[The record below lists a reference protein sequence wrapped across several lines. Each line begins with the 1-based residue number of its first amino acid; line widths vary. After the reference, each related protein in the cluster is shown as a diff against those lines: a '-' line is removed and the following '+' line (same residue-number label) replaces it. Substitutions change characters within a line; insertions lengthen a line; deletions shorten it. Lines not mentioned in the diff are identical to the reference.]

1 MKQAMVTAL
10 GFLFHASFAS
20 AGMLGSSKGHPVE
33 KVITMLKELKEQ
45 VKQEGMEEEVTYS
58 KFAHW
63 CKNSLEDLQKAV
75 TEGKETMEILDLKIK
90 SLKGQEKELN
100 EQIETLTEELKKA
113 EAAGSEADEVREE
126 GAKLYEQ
133 ADKDFEETIKAVE
146 DAIKAL
152 EEAKK
157 SSSAAS
163 LAQTKMQVV
172 AGLPL
177 VLEQLSEEEQA
188 TLFADPKV
196 REKVLAKGMAQAHE
210 KKYTFKSNNVV
221 DLLKELKLK
230 FEDDRVT
237 ATKEETNKLNEY
249 ELAKEARKAAVAAAK
264 DAKTEKEETLGTVEK
279 DLAAAESEFKNT
291 KEDLKADEKSLAD
304 TEKSCMMKKTE
315 WNERSEIRKNEMEA
329 MEAAIKIL
337 AKASG
342 VRTEAPNNP
351 TLPPS
356 PESFLQLSDPQSNRA
371 INLLRET
378 ARKVHS
384 KSFARFAEEV
394 ALKAKG
400 PFDKVNNMIQKMI
413 FRLMAEQKDEDD
425 HKNWCDLEI
434 TKTKNS
440 KTNKEEK
447 IELLEAKIK
456 DGKATVDKLAEEITE
471 ASEMVAKLTEHIAE
485 ATEIREAGKKE
496 NAEAIKDAKAAQN
509 AISQAEAVLLD
520 FYKSSGQVPKE
531 SWELVQEP
539 VKLPDSPKTWDA
551 SYTGVSDPKEQPDG
565 ILTVLKK
572 VSADFAS
579 MEADTKAQ
587 ESTDENAYQEEMK
600 STEIEKSR
608 RSKEAEMK
616 EQEKK
621 RLLDQVDSW
630 EKSLKHTSDELEA
643 VEQYMKDLGPACIDG
658 DSTFE
663 DRKKAR
669 TAEIDALKEAQV
681 ILANYK
687 KEEKEEKE
695 AAFLAPIR
703 PA

>member
-1 MKQAMVTAL
+1 
-10 GFLFHASFAS
+10 
-20 AGMLGSSKGHPVE
+20 
-33 KVITMLKELKEQ
+33 
-45 VKQEGMEEEVTYS
+45 MEEEVTYS

-63 CKNSLEDLQKAV
+63 CKTSIEELQKAV
-75 TEGKETMEILDLKIK
+75 TEGKETIESLELKID
-90 SLKGQEKELN
+90 SLKGQEKELK
-100 EQIETLTEELKKA
+100 EEIETLTEELKKA
-113 EAAGSEADEVREE
+113 EAAGSDADKVRKEEAD
-126 GAKLYEQ
+126 LYDK
-133 ADKDFEETIKAVE
+133 ADKDFEETIKAIG
-146 DAIKAL
+146 DAITAL
-152 EEAKK
+152 EDAKK
-157 SSSAAS
+157 STSAAS
-163 LAQTKMQVV
+163 LAQTKMEEV
-172 AGLPL
+172 AKLPL
-177 VLEQLSEEEQA
+177 VLEQLSEEQQA
-188 TLFADPKV
+188 TLLADPK
-196 REKVLAKGMAQAHE
+196 EEILAKGMAKAHE

-230 FEDDRVT
+230 FEDDRVA
-237 ATKEETNKLNEY
+237 ATKEETNKLNAY
-249 ELAKEARKAAVAAAK
+249 ELAKEARKAAIEAAK

-279 DLAAAESEFKNT
+279 DLAAAESDLGNT
-291 KEDLKADEKSLAD
+291 KDDLKADSKSLAD
-304 TEKSCMMKKTE
+304 TKKSCMMKKTE
-315 WNERSEIRKNEMEA
+315 WDERTEIRTGEMEA

-337 AKASG
+337 AKVSG
-342 VRTEAPNNP
+342 VRTEAPENP
-351 TLPPS
+351 SLPPS

-384 KSFARFAEEV
+384 KSFARFAEQV
-394 ALKAKG
+394 ARSAKG

-434 TKTKNS
+434 TKTETS
-440 KTNKEEK
+440 KKNKEEK

-456 DGKATVDKLAEEITE
+456 DGKATLDSLTEEIAE
-471 ASEMVAKLTEHIAE
+471 ASEMVEKLTAHTAE

-496 NAEAIKDAKAAQN
+496 NAEAIRDAKAAQN

-539 VKLPDSPKTWDA
+539 VKLPDEPKTWDA

-658 DSTFE
+658 DSTYE

-669 TAEIDALKEAQV
+669 TEEIDALKKAQV
-681 ILANYK
+681 ILADYK
-687 KEEKEEKE
+687 KEKKEG
-695 AAFLAPIR
+695 AAFLSPIR

>member
-1 MKQAMVTAL
+1 
-10 GFLFHASFAS
+10 
-20 AGMLGSSKGHPVE
+20 
-33 KVITMLKELKEQ
+33 
-45 VKQEGMEEEVTYS
+45 MEEEVTHS

-75 TEGKETMEILDLKIK
+75 TEGKETMETLDLKIK

-100 EQIETLTEELKKA
+100 EQVEMLTEELKKA

-126 GAKLYEQ
+126 EAKLYEQ

-172 AGLPL
+172 AGSPL

-188 TLFADPKV
+188 TLLADPKV
-196 REKVLAKGMAQAHE
+196 REKILADGMAQAHE

-264 DAKTEKEETLGTVEK
+264 DALSEKEEALGTVEK
-279 DLAAAESEFKNT
+279 DLAAAESDFKNT

-315 WNERSEIRKNEMEA
+315 WGERTEIRKNEMAA

-337 AKASG
+337 AKVSG
-342 VRTEAPNNP
+342 VRTEAPENP

-356 PESFLQLSDPQSNRA
+356 PESFLQLTDPQSNRA

-394 ALKAKG
+394 ALRPSA

-434 TKTKNS
+434 SKTKTS

-456 DGKATVDKLAEEITE
+456 DGKATLDKLTEEITE

-496 NAEAIKDAKAAQN
+496 NAEAIRDAKAAQN

-520 FYKSSGQVPKE
+520 FYKSSGQIPKE
-531 SWELVQEP
+531 SWELLQKEP
-539 VKLPDSPKTWDA
+539 VKLPDEPSTWDS
-551 SYTGVSDPKEQPDG
+551 SYTGVTDPKAQPDG
-565 ILTVLKK
+565 ILSVLKK
-572 VSADFAS
+572 VSADFAQ
-579 MEADTKAQ
+579 MEAETKAQ
-587 ESTDENAYQEEMK
+587 EATDESAFQEEMK
-600 STEIEKSR
+600 STAIEKSR
-608 RSKEAEMK
+608 RAKEAEMK
-616 EQEKK
+616 DQEKK
-621 RLLDQVDSW
+621 RLMDQVDSW
-630 EKSLKHTSDELEA
+630 GKSLKHTSDELEA

-658 DSTFE
+658 DSTYE

-687 KEEKEEKE
+687 KKEKDEKEG
-695 AAFLAPIR
+695 AFLAPVR

>member
-1 MKQAMVTAL
+1 
-10 GFLFHASFAS
+10 
-20 AGMLGSSKGHPVE
+20 
-33 KVITMLKELKEQ
+33 
-45 VKQEGMEEEVTYS
+45 MEEEVTYS

-63 CKNSLEDLQKAV
+63 CKTSLEELQKAV
-75 TEGKETMEILDLKIK
+75 TEGKETIELKIE
-90 SLKGQEKELN
+90 SLKGKEKELK
-100 EQIETLTEELKKA
+100 EEIETLTEELKKA
-113 EAAGSEADEVREE
+113 EAAGSDADKIRKEEAD
-126 GAKLYEQ
+126 LYEQ
-133 ADKDFEETIKAVE
+133 ADKDFEATIKAVE
-146 DAIKAL
+146 DAVTAL
-152 EEAKK
+152 EDAKK
-157 SSSAAS
+157 STSAAS
-163 LAQTKMQVV
+163 LAQTKMEEL
-172 AGLPL
+172 AKLPL
-177 VLEQLSEEEQA
+177 VLEQLSEE
-188 TLFADPKV
+188 ADPK
-196 REKVLAKGMAQAHE
+196 EEILSKGMAKAHE

-230 FEDDRVT
+230 FEDDRVA
-237 ATKEETNKLNEY
+237 ATKEETSKLNAY
-249 ELAKEARKAAVAAAK
+249 ELAKEARKAAIEAAK

-279 DLAAAESEFKNT
+279 DLAAAESELGNT
-291 KEDLKADEKSLAD
+291 KDDLKADSKSLAD
-304 TEKSCMMKKTE
+304 TKKSCMMKKTE
-315 WNERSEIRKNEMEA
+315 WDGRSEIRAGEMEA
-329 MEAAIKIL
+329 REAAIKIL
-337 AKASG
+337 AKVSG
-342 VRTEAPNNP
+342 VRTEAPENP
-351 TLPPS
+351 SLPPS
-356 PESFLQLSDPQSNRA
+356 PESFLQLSDPESNRA

-378 ARKVHS
+378 AKKVYS
-384 KSFARFAEEV
+384 KSFARFAEQV
-394 ALKAKG
+394 ARSAKG

-447 IELLEAKIK
+447 IDLLKAKIK
-456 DGKATVDKLAEEITE
+456 DGKATLDSLAEEIKE
-471 ASEMVAKLTEHIAE
+471 ASEMVAKLTKHIAE

-496 NAEAIKDAKAAQN
+496 NAEAINDAKAAQN
-509 AISQAEAVLLD
+509 AISQAEAVPLD
-520 FYKSSGQVPKE
+520 FYKSSGEVPKE
-531 SWELVQEP
+531 SWELMQEP
-539 VKLPDSPKTWDA
+539 VKLPEEPSTWDA
-551 SYTGVSDPKEQPDG
+551 SYTGVSDPKKQPDG

-608 RSKEAEMK
+608 RAKEAEMK

-643 VEQYMKDLGPACIDG
+643 VEQYMKDLKPACIDG
-658 DSTFE
+658 DSTYE

-687 KEEKEEKE
+687 KEKKDAG
-695 AAFLAPIR
+695 AAFLSPIR

>member
-1 MKQAMVTAL
+1 
-10 GFLFHASFAS
+10 
-20 AGMLGSSKGHPVE
+20 
-33 KVITMLKELKEQ
+33 
-45 VKQEGMEEEVTYS
+45 MEEEVTYS

-63 CKNSLEDLQKAV
+63 CKTSLEELQKAV
-75 TEGKETMEILDLKIK
+75 TEGKETIETLELKIE
-90 SLKGQEKELN
+90 SLKGKEKELK
-100 EQIETLTEELKKA
+100 EEIETLTEELKKA
-113 EAAGSEADEVREE
+113 EAAGSDADKIRKEEAD
-126 GAKLYEQ
+126 LYEQ
-133 ADKDFEETIKAVE
+133 ADKDFEATIKAVE
-146 DAIKAL
+146 DAVTAL
-152 EEAKK
+152 EDAKK
-157 SSSAAS
+157 STSAAS
-163 LAQTKMQVV
+163 LAQTKMEEL
-172 AGLPL
+172 AKLPL
-177 VLEQLSEEEQA
+177 VLEQLSEE
-188 TLFADPKV
+188 ADPK
-196 REKVLAKGMAQAHE
+196 EEILSKGMAKAHE

-230 FEDDRVT
+230 FEDDRVA
-237 ATKEETNKLNEY
+237 ATKEETNKLNAY
-249 ELAKEARKAAVAAAK
+249 ELAKEARKETIEAAK
-264 DAKTEKEETLGTVEK
+264 DAKKEKEETLGTVEK
-279 DLAAAESEFKNT
+279 DLAAAESELGNT
-291 KEDLKADEKSLAD
+291 KDDLKADSKSLAD
-304 TEKSCMMKKTE
+304 TKKSCMMKKTE
-315 WNERSEIRKNEMEA
+315 WDERSEIRAGEMEA

-337 AKASG
+337 AKVSG
-342 VRTEAPNNP
+342 VRTEAPENP
-351 TLPPS
+351 SLPPS
-356 PESFLQLSDPQSNRA
+356 PESFLQLSDPESNRA

-378 ARKVHS
+378 AKKVHS
-384 KSFARFAEEV
+384 KSFARFAEQV
-394 ALKAKG
+394 ARSAKG

-434 TKTKNS
+434 TKTETS
-440 KTNKEEK
+440 KKNKEEK

-456 DGKATVDKLAEEITE
+456 DGKATLDSLTEEIAE
-471 ASEMVAKLTEHIAE
+471 ASEMVEKLTAHTAE
-485 ATEIREAGKKE
+485 AIEIREAGKKE

-531 SWELVQEP
+531 SWELMQEP
-539 VKLPDSPKTWDA
+539 VQLPEKPSTWES
-551 SYTGVSDPKEQPDG
+551 SYTGVSDPKAQPDG
-565 ILTVLKK
+565 ILTVLKE

-608 RSKEAEMK
+608 RAKEAEMK

-643 VEQYMKDLGPACIDG
+643 VEQYMKDLKPACIDG
-658 DSTFE
+658 DSTYE

-681 ILANYK
+681 ILADYK
-687 KEEKEEKE
+687 KEKKDEGS
-695 AAFLAPIR
+695 AFLSPVR

>member
-1 MKQAMVTAL
+1 
-10 GFLFHASFAS
+10 
-20 AGMLGSSKGHPVE
+20 
-33 KVITMLKELKEQ
+33 
-45 VKQEGMEEEVTYS
+45 MEEEVTYS

-63 CKNSLEDLQKAV
+63 CKTSLEELQKAV
-75 TEGKETMEILDLKIK
+75 TEGKETIETLGLKIE
-90 SLKGQEKELN
+90 SLKGQEKELT
-100 EQIETLTEELKKA
+100 EEIATLTEELKKA
-113 EAAGSEADEVREE
+113 EAAGADADEIREGE
-126 GAKLYEQ
+126 AKLYEA
-133 ADKDFEETIKAVE
+133 ADKDFEDTIKAIG
-146 DAIKAL
+146 DAITAL
-152 EEAKK
+152 EDAKK
-157 SSSAAS
+157 STSAAS
-163 LAQTKMQVV
+163 LAQTKMEAV
-172 AGLPL
+172 AKLPL
-177 VLEQLSEEEQA
+177 VLEQLSDEQQA
-188 TLFADPKV
+188 ELLADPKK
-196 REKVLAKGMAQAHE
+196 EILSKGMAKAHE

-237 ATKEETNKLNEY
+237 ATKEETNSLNQY
-249 ELAKEARKAAVAAAK
+249 ELAKEARKAAIAAAK
-264 DAKTEKEETLGTVEK
+264 DAKSEKEESLGTVQK
-279 DLAAAESEFKNT
+279 DLATAESDLKNT
-291 KEDLKADEKSLAD
+291 KEDLEADEKSLAD

-315 WNERSEIRKNEMEA
+315 WEERSEIRKNEMEA

-337 AKASG
+337 GKATG
-342 VRTEAPNNP
+342 VRTEAPKNP
-351 TLPPS
+351 TLPS
-356 PESFLQLSDPQSNRA
+356 RPESFLQLSDPESNRA

-378 ARKVHS
+378 AQKVHS
-384 KSFARFAEEV
+384 KSFARFAEQV
-394 ALKAKG
+394 ARNAKG

-434 TKTKNS
+434 TKTKTS

-456 DGKATVDKLAEEITE
+456 DGKSTLDKLAEDITE
-471 ASEMVAKLTEHIAE
+471 ASGMVAKLTKHIAE
-485 ATEIREAGKKE
+485 ATEIREAGKQE
-496 NAEAIKDAKAAQN
+496 NKEAIADAKAAQN

-520 FYKSSGQVPKE
+520 FYKSSGEVPKE
-531 SWELVQEP
+531 SWELLQDP
-539 VKLPDSPKTWDA
+539 VELSDKPSTWDS
-551 SYTGVSDPKEQPDG
+551 SYTGVSDPKAQPDG

-572 VSADFAS
+572 VSADFAK

-587 ESTDENAYQEEMK
+587 ESTDENEYQEEMK

-608 RSKEAEMK
+608 RAKEAEMK

-621 RLLDQVDSW
+621 RMLDQVDSW

>member
-1 MKQAMVTAL
+1 
-10 GFLFHASFAS
+10 
-20 AGMLGSSKGHPVE
+20 
-33 KVITMLKELKEQ
+33 
-45 VKQEGMEEEVTYS
+45 MEEEVTYS

-63 CKNSLEDLQKAV
+63 CKTSIEELQKAV
-75 TEGKETMEILDLKIK
+75 TEGKETIESLELKID
-90 SLKGQEKELN
+90 SLKGQEKELK
-100 EQIETLTEELKKA
+100 EEIETLTEELKKA
-113 EAAGSEADEVREE
+113 EAAGSDADKVRKEEAD
-126 GAKLYEQ
+126 LYEQ
-133 ADKDFEETIKAVE
+133 ADKDFEATIKAVE
-146 DAIKAL
+146 DAITAL
-152 EEAKK
+152 EDAKK
-157 SSSAAS
+157 STSAAS
-163 LAQTKMQVV
+163 LAQTKMEEV
-172 AGLPL
+172 AKLPL
-177 VLEQLSEEEQA
+177 VLEQLSEEQQA
-188 TLFADPKV
+188 TLLADPK
-196 REKVLAKGMAQAHE
+196 EEILAKGMAKAHE

-230 FEDDRVT
+230 FEDDRVA
-237 ATKEETNKLNEY
+237 ATKEETNKLNAY
-249 ELAKEARKAAVAAAK
+249 ELAKEARKAAIEAAK

-279 DLAAAESEFKNT
+279 DLAAAESDLGNT
-291 KEDLKADEKSLAD
+291 KDDLKADSKSLAD
-304 TEKSCMMKKTE
+304 TKKSCMMKKTE
-315 WNERSEIRKNEMEA
+315 WDERTEIRTGEMEA

-337 AKASG
+337 AKVSG
-342 VRTEAPNNP
+342 VRTEAPENP
-351 TLPPS
+351 SLPPS
-356 PESFLQLSDPQSNRA
+356 PESFLQLSDPESNRA

-378 ARKVHS
+378 AKKVHS
-384 KSFARFAEEV
+384 KSFARFAEQV
-394 ALKAKG
+394 ARSAKG

-434 TKTKNS
+434 TKTETS
-440 KTNKEEK
+440 KKNKEEK

-456 DGKATVDKLAEEITE
+456 DGKATLDSLTEEIAE
-471 ASEMVAKLTEHIAE
+471 ASEMVEKLTAHTAE

-496 NAEAIKDAKAAQN
+496 NKEAIADAKAAQN

-539 VKLPDSPKTWDA
+539 VKLPDEPKTWDA

-608 RSKEAEMK
+608 RAKESEMK

-621 RLLDQVDSW
+621 RMLDQVDSW
-630 EKSLKHTSDELEA
+630 QKSLKHTSDELEA
-643 VEQYMKDLGPACIDG
+643 VEQYMKDLKPACIDG
-658 DSTFE
+658 DSTYE

-669 TAEIDALKEAQV
+669 TEEIDALKKAQV
-681 ILANYK
+681 ILADYK
-687 KEEKEEKE
+687 KEKKE
-695 AAFLAPIR
+695 ASFLSPIR

>member
-1 MKQAMVTAL
+1 
-10 GFLFHASFAS
+10 
-20 AGMLGSSKGHPVE
+20 
-33 KVITMLKELKEQ
+33 
-45 VKQEGMEEEVTYS
+45 
-58 KFAHW
+58 
-63 CKNSLEDLQKAV
+63 
-75 TEGKETMEILDLKIK
+75 
-90 SLKGQEKELN
+90 
-100 EQIETLTEELKKA
+100 LKKA
-113 EAAGSEADEVREE
+113 EAAGGKADEVRGEE
-126 GAKLYEQ
+126 AKIYEQ
-133 ADKDFEETIKAVE
+133 ADKDFEETVKAIK
-146 DAIKAL
+146 DAITAL
-152 EEAKK
+152 EDAKK
-157 SSSAAS
+157 STSAAS
-163 LAQTKMQVV
+163 LAQTKMEVV
-172 AGLPL
+172 ARLPL
-177 VLEQLSEEEQA
+177 VLEQLSDEEQA
-188 TLFADPKV
+188 ALLGDPKV

-221 DLLKELKLK
+221 DLLKELQLK

-249 ELAKEARKAAVAAAK
+249 ELAKEARKAAIAAAK
-264 DAKTEKEETLGTVEK
+264 DAKSEKEETLGTVEK
-279 DLAAAESEFKNT
+279 DLAAAESDHENT
-291 KEDLKADEKSLAD
+291 KEDLEADEKSLAD

-315 WNERSEIRKNEMEA
+315 WDERLEIRKNEMEA

-337 AKASG
+337 AKVSG
-342 VRTEAPNNP
+342 VRTEPPKNP

-384 KSFARFAEEV
+384 KSFARFAEQV
-394 ALKAKG
+394 ARNAKG

-456 DGKATVDKLAEEITE
+456 DGKATLDKVAEEITD

-496 NAEAIKDAKAAQN
+496 NAEAIRDAKAAQN

-520 FYKSSGQVPKE
+520 FYKSSGEVPKE
-531 SWELVQEP
+531 SWELMQEP
-539 VKLPDSPKTWDA
+539 VKLTDSPKTWDS
-551 SYTGVSDPKEQPDG
+551 SYTGVSDPKEQPGG
-565 ILTVLKK
+565 ILSVLKK

-587 ESTDENAYQEEMK
+587 ESTDENEYQEEMK

-608 RSKEAEMK
+608 RAKEAEMK

-621 RLLDQVDSW
+621 RLVDQVDSW
-630 EKSLKHTSDELEA
+630 GKSLKHTSDELEA
-643 VEQYMKDLGPACIDG
+643 VEQYMKDLKPACIDG
-658 DSTFE
+658 DSTYE

-669 TAEIDALKEAQV
+669 IAEIDALKEAQV

-687 KEEKEEKE
+687 KEKKDEGSV
-695 AAFLAPIR
+695 FLSPIR
-703 PA
+703 PT

>member
-1 MKQAMVTAL
+1 
-10 GFLFHASFAS
+10 
-20 AGMLGSSKGHPVE
+20 
-33 KVITMLKELKEQ
+33 
-45 VKQEGMEEEVTYS
+45 MEEEVTYS

-63 CKNSLEDLQKAV
+63 CKTSLEELQKAV
-75 TEGKETMEILDLKIK
+75 TEGKETIETLELKIE
-90 SLKGQEKELN
+90 SLKGQEKELK
-100 EQIETLTEELKKA
+100 EEIETLTEELKKA
-113 EAAGSEADEVREE
+113 EAAGSDADKVRKEEAD
-126 GAKLYEQ
+126 LYEQ
-133 ADKDFEETIKAVE
+133 ADKDFEATIKAVE
-146 DAIKAL
+146 DAVTAL
-152 EEAKK
+152 EDAKK
-157 SSSAAS
+157 STSAAS
-163 LAQTKMQVV
+163 LAQTKMEEL
-172 AGLPL
+172 AKLPL
-177 VLEQLSEEEQA
+177 VLEQLSEE
-188 TLFADPKV
+188 ADPKK
-196 REKVLAKGMAQAHE
+196 EILSKGMAKAHE

-249 ELAKEARKAAVAAAK
+249 ELAKEARKAAIAAAK
-264 DAKTEKEETLGTVEK
+264 DAKSEKEETLGTVEK
-279 DLAAAESEFKNT
+279 DLAAAESDLKNT
-291 KEDLKADEKSLAD
+291 KEDLEADEKSLAD

-315 WNERSEIRKNEMEA
+315 WDERTEIRKGEMEA

-337 AKASG
+337 AKATG
-342 VRTEAPNNP
+342 VRTEAPKNP
-351 TLPPS
+351 TLPS
-356 PESFLQLSDPQSNRA
+356 RPESFLQLSDPEANRA

-378 ARKVHS
+378 AQKVHS
-384 KSFARFAEEV
+384 KSFARFAEQV
-394 ALKAKG
+394 ARSAKG

-434 TKTKNS
+434 TKTKTS

-456 DGKATVDKLAEEITE
+456 DGKATLDKLAEEITE

-539 VKLPDSPKTWDA
+539 VKLPKEPSTWES
-551 SYTGVSDPKEQPDG
+551 SYTGVSDPKEQPGG

-600 STEIEKSR
+600 STEIR
-608 RSKEAEMK
+608 M
-616 EQEKK
+616 
-621 RLLDQVDSW
+621 
-630 EKSLKHTSDELEA
+630 HT
-643 VEQYMKDLGPACIDG
+643 K
-658 DSTFE
+658 
-663 DRKKAR
+663 
-669 TAEIDALKEAQV
+669 
-681 ILANYK
+681 
-687 KEEKEEKE
+687 
-695 AAFLAPIR
+695 
-703 PA
+703 